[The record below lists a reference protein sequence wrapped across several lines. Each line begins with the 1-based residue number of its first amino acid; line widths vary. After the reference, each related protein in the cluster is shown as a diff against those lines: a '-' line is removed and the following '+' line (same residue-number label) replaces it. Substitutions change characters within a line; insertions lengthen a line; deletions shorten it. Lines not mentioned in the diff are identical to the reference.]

1 MKTVRTLLNS
11 EVCLLVVCVLLVHG
25 SAVQA
30 ADSIVWHPESNTM
43 DADIDNKPL
52 SAVAADI
59 KKATGREIHVPPG
72 MSKMV
77 SVKFAGKSTSEGLS
91 RILDG
96 FNYYTET
103 HENVT
108 RIIIIDPSN
117 TSPTPSVARS
127 TMPMPRPPSPGST
140 GAFKPPTPT
149 GGGSGSLFGNRDS
162 RGTGLLGN
170 STGTGAV
177 SDRERAA
184 KQQAAQEALRELY
197 KSGGGASRSDRPRDG
212 GSDSGRSRPPR

>member
-1 MKTVRTLLNS
+1 MAL
-11 EVCLLVVCVLLVHG
+11 CLFLAHG
-25 SAVQA
+25 YAMQA
-30 ADSIVWHPESNTM
+30 ADSIVWHAESNTL

-59 KKATGREIHVPPG
+59 KKATGRDIHVPPG

-77 SVKFAGKSTSEGLS
+77 SVKFTGKSTSEGLS

-108 RIIIIDPSN
+108 RIVIIDPN
-117 TSPTPSVARS
+117 NVATAPTVARS
-127 TMPMPRPPSPGST
+127 TIPRPPSPGGA
-140 GAFKPPTPT
+140 GAFKAPPATSPA
-149 GGGSGSLFGNRDS
+149 GGGGGSLFGNRDS
-162 RGTGLLGN
+162 RGTGLLG
-170 STGTGAV
+170 SGGAAGSSA
-177 SDRERAA
+177 SDRA

-197 KSGGGASRSDRPRDG
+197 KSGGGSPRGDRPRDG
-212 GSDSGRSRPPR
+212 GSDSGRSRNPR